1 MCRFRR
7 SRPSVDFVLR
17 YRLSSYPMKT
27 FQHDNAIIITAII
40 SLAG

>member
-7 SRPSVDFVLR
+7 SKPSVDLR
-17 YRLSSYPMKT
+17 PGGRLSSYPMNT
-27 FQHDNAIIITAII
+27 FPYVNAIIITAII